1 MDRPDGS
8 AQEKNFFHFYVFR
21 QRLIYNLYTQLIL
34 SLLGILF
41 IEFIVGLVVVALGFL
56 PQNSR
61 RWRGSANGT
70 PSFYE
75 RMFKGRK
82 PG

>member
-1 MDRPDGS
+1 MRVFR
-8 AQEKNFFHFYVFR
+8 KKILNFFHFYVFGQKVYLQFIHTVNSFFIR
-21 QRLIYNLYTQLIL
+21 F
-34 SLLGILF
+34 LF
-41 IEFIVGLVVVALGFL
+41 IEFMVGLVVVALGFL

-75 RMFKGRK
+75 RMFKSRK